1 MSPSLTTDESALYAM
16 PAGDLATHGRAAQQF
31 AAAADRALADF
42 TVRVLML
49 PPGSSLDLVRRAAT
63 EAGLIPRAREIIA
76 AVLEAD
82 EVMRAYLETL
92 RRRGIRS

>member
-1 MSPSLTTDESALYAM
+1 MSPSLTTDESALYALS
-16 PAGDLATHGRAAQQF
+16 AQDLATHGRAVQQI
-31 AAAADRALADF
+31 ADAADRALADF

-49 PPGSSLDLVRRAAT
+49 PKGSSLDLVRRAAA

-82 EVMRAYLETL
+82 EVMSAYRETL
-92 RRRGIRS
+92 RRRGIPR